1 MKSNDCYP
9 VSEREALLVLNAVGH
24 LGQQRVSR
32 LTEHFGSAANAL
44 QAAEKE
50 LAASQIL
57 SSEIVSRLVNFSRDE
72 FLKTERELLK
82 KFQVIV
88 LTLAD
93 DDYPKLLKEIPD
105 APVVLYARGD
115 IDVLNSPC
123 IAVVGPR
130 LASLYGL
137 SVAEKFSSQLAES
150 GITIVSGLA
159 KGVDTSAHRGA
170 LKAKGKTIAVLGC
183 GLAEMYPAENEKLS
197 REIVRNGA
205 VVSEFPMTMPPIKY
219 NFPQR
224 NRIISGLSLGVIIA
238 EASHK
243 SGALITSRFALEQG
257 REVFAVPGKVD
268 NPNAAGVN
276 NLIKQGAKLIMS
288 VEDVLEEL
296 IVQLKPYTLNPVPA
310 ETQTPAAVKNLT
322 EEEREVSLC
331 LGKQP
336 SHIDQIAHHCGRSM
350 DWLGSKLLSLELK
363 GIVKQLPGKF
373 FILTTNV

>member
-1 MKSNDCYP
+1 M
-9 VSEREALLVLNAVGH
+9 
-24 LGQQRVSR
+24 
-32 LTEHFGSAANAL
+32 
-44 QAAEKE
+44 
-50 LAASQIL
+50 
-57 SSEIVSRLVNFSRDE
+57 
-72 FLKTERELLK
+72 
-82 KFQVIV
+82 
-88 LTLAD
+88 
-93 DDYPKLLKEIPD
+93 
-105 APVVLYARGD
+105 
-115 IDVLNSPC
+115 NSPS

-130 LASLYGL
+130 LASMYGL
-137 SVAEKFSSQLAES
+137 SVAEKFSSQLSEA

-170 LKAKGKTIAVLGC
+170 LKAKGKTVAVLGC
-183 GLAEMYPAENEKLS
+183 GLAEMYPPENARLAQ
-197 REIVRNGA
+197 EIAQNGA

-224 NRIISGLSLGVIIA
+224 NRIISGLSLGVIVA

-296 IVQLKPYTLNPVPA
+296 VVHLKPYTMKSVPTEA
-310 ETQTPAAVKNLT
+310 EAPAALKSLT

-336 SHIDQIAHHCGRSM
+336 SHIDQIASACGRSM

-373 FILTTNV
+373 FKLTTSV